1 MKFVKKKRSFKVN
14 KDIICKVGNL
24 ILDSNE
30 LITLYGKTNK
40 REYDI
45 VKKKW
50 GFYIS
55 SSINNRLK
63 KNKFKIAIVK
73 NKQSKY
79 FLCAVEKNK
88 TKEFVKYLKED
99 KQKNIKWLSEKYLSS
114 L

>member
-45 VKKKW
+45 VKKKM
-50 GFYIS
+50 GFLYKF
-55 SSINNRLK
+55 IN
-63 KNKFKIAIVK
+63 
-73 NKQSKY
+73 
-79 FLCAVEKNK
+79 
-88 TKEFVKYLKED
+88 
-99 KQKNIKWLSEKYLSS
+99 
-114 L
+114 